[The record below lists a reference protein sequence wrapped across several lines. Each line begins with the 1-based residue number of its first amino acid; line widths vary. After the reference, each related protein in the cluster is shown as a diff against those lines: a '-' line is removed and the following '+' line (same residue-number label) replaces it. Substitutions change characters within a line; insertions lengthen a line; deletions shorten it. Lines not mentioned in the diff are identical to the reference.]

1 MQTQPSG
8 AVAVDRPPLSPK
20 NGKNI
25 VALLAGG
32 PHDIFIEVRDRL
44 QKLRSI
50 TVQHHWEYHRPRAFA
65 GKIPV
70 NVDFV
75 IILKDMLGHSDQDRV
90 VDACDKRGVLYMRTT
105 RKWSAMAQLLSY
117 YKIDGRP
124 FDHVV
129 DAAVVETPTEAQEPV
144 AEMQPS
150 LAAEVAPAPC
160 EGLEAAA
167 PPPAVQPVPL
177 ASSHRIVLVGP
188 EPGPQP
194 PTFVEIGGRRI
205 NLDEF
210 LVNGM
215 LLTRYRYPSILFSTG
230 EVTLAFPKQEV
241 GMIAVSEGANGYA

>member
-129 DAAVVETPTEAQEPV
+129 DAAVVVETPTEAQEPV

-150 LAAEVAPAPC
+150 LATEVSPAPC
-160 EGLEAAA
+160 EGLEGAA
-167 PPPAVQPVPL
+167 PLPAVQPVPL
-177 ASSHRIVLVGP
+177 TEYRIVLAGP

-194 PTFVEIGGRRI
+194 PMFVEIRGRRI
-205 NLDEF
+205 NVHEF
-210 LVNGM
+210 MVDGM
-215 LLTRYRYPSILFSTG
+215 LLTRHLWPNILFSTG
-230 EVTLAFPKQEV
+230 DVTFAYPKPEM
-241 GMIAVSEGANGYA
+241 GMVPVSEGAN